1 MAKLEA
7 GMTTA
12 LYSDRMRP
20 SHAPNVGA
28 CPLFLVLTGHGG
40 AGRKK
45 VLQETGKTRSEV
57 HRWSKSNLNK
67 KSTLRAA
74 KGSRQETE
82 SAQEAGDRHEG

>member
-1 MAKLEA
+1 MAKLEE

-12 LYSDRMRP
+12 LDSDRMRP
-20 SHAPNVGA
+20 SHAPNVRA
-28 CPLFLVLTGHGG
+28 YPLSLVLTGHGG

-57 HRWSKSNLNK
+57 HRSKSNLNIN
-67 KSTLRAA
+67 STLRAA